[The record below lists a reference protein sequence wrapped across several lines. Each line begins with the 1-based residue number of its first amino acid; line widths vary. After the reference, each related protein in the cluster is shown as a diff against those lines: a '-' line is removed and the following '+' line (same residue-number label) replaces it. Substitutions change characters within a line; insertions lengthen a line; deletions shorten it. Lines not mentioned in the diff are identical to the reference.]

1 MFEKL
6 KELFK
11 GTKADA
17 IYDEMERTDSQ
28 FKRFVDDMQGKTI
41 EDIALEYD
49 LNVDLLRKCL

>member
-1 MFEKL
+1 MLEKL

-17 IYDEMERTDSQ
+17 IYDEMERTDPQ